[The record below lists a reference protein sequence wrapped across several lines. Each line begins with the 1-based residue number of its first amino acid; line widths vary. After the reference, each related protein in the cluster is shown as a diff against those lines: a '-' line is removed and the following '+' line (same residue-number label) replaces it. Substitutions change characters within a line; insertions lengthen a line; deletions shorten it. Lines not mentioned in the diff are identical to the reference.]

1 MVWFSRHWNS
11 GTQPLLIYFDTL
23 MHFHNITLSYTY
35 MYMHTY
41 NTRSYLPIYTDTLP
55 HKITH
60 TITHNWSHSCAVIH
74 HNSHCHTPS
83 HTHALTHLYP
93 NSVSHP
99 HSLTDI
105 QWDDR
110 RRPLCLAFYL
120 GGGDLNSGP
129 HVYSASTMPT
139 EPSPQA
145 LSTHFRD
152 EDVEAPRRQGCL
164 LIQGL
169 MWKSVSSMTS
179 NPPPIWTVGCL
190 CPR

>member
-35 MYMHTY
+35 MYIHTY

-83 HTHALTHLYP
+83 HTRALTHLYP

-99 HSLTDI
+99 HSLTGI

-110 RRPLCLAFYL
+110 RRPLCLAFTWVVGISTQPHMFIQQAPCQLSHHPRPYQPILEMRMLRLL
-120 GGGDLNSGP
+120 GDKG
-129 HVYSASTMPT
+129 ASSFKVSCGSL
-139 EPSPQA
+139 SP
-145 LSTHFRD
+145 L
-152 EDVEAPRRQGCL
+152 
-164 LIQGL
+164 
-169 MWKSVSSMTS
+169 
-179 NPPPIWTVGCL
+179 
-190 CPR
+190 